1 MNVKLKSSH
10 LSMLLRKVIAMI
22 TISVHSALSFAGLT
36 IEQAQIMAVSG
47 DSGIAQFQDKS
58 KAVRFESE
66 AKGQLPDPILIVGA
80 QNIPTDTFKFDQE
93 PMSQFKVGIKQMFP
107 QGDTLSLRENK
118 LNTQASLLEDK
129 AQARYLKISRQVR
142 NVWLEV
148 FYWEQASQIL
158 NEDKALFQQ
167 LLEVTRSLYSV
178 GNVQQQDVLRAELEL
193 SRLHEKIIKAT
204 RKSETQ
210 RALLS
215 RWIGD
220 AAIDVSWSQALPIL
234 RTPKLGTVNI
244 LDFVKQ
250 KSGKSRFSSQQTQQE
265 ISKYLQAHPILVDLE
280 KQISVADHD
289 VRISEQRYK
298 PTWGVEFNYGYRDGV
313 NNDGSDRSDFVSAMV
328 NVSLPLFS
336 STRQDKSV
344 QGAVYRKESQKN
356 VHQDTLRQMVGEV
369 QTLLRRL
376 LQTEEQ
382 LELFDDEILTKATLH
397 AESSLNAYQA
407 DAADFSDV
415 MRAFISEQGDRLDY
429 ARLQTERLQLVSDLK
444 FYFPEKLADLSKHD
458 QSKSYLIQ
466 SDPISL
472 QEESQL

>member
-1 MNVKLKSSH
+1 MNAKFNSSH
-10 LSMLLRKVIAMI
+10 LSVSLGKVVAMI
-22 TISVHSALSFAGLT
+22 TFSVHSALSSAGLT
-36 IEQAQIMAVSG
+36 IEQAQIMAVSD
-47 DSGIAQFQDKS
+47 DSGIAQFQHKS
-58 KAVRFESE
+58 KAARFESV

-142 NVWLEV
+142 SVWLEI

-158 NEDKALFQQ
+158 NQDKALFQQ

-220 AAIDVSWSQALPIL
+220 AAIDVSWSKALPIL

-244 LDFVKQ
+244 LDFVKP
-250 KSGKSRFSSQQTQQE
+250 KSGKSRFSSQKTHQE
-265 ISKYLQAHPILVDLE
+265 ISKYLQTHPILIDLE

-313 NNDGSDRSDFVSAMV
+313 NNDGSDRADFVSAMV

-382 LELFDDEILTKATLH
+382 LELFDEEILTKATLH

-407 DAADFSDV
+407 DAADFSEV

-429 ARLQTERLQLVSDLK
+429 ARLQTARLQLISDLK
-444 FYFPEKLADLSKHD
+444 FYFPERLADLSKND

-466 SDPISL
+466 SDQISP

>member
-1 MNVKLKSSH
+1 M
-10 LSMLLRKVIAMI
+10 
-22 TISVHSALSFAGLT
+22 
-36 IEQAQIMAVSG
+36 
-47 DSGIAQFQDKS
+47 
-58 KAVRFESE
+58 
-66 AKGQLPDPILIVGA
+66 
-80 QNIPTDTFKFDQE
+80 
-93 PMSQFKVGIKQMFP
+93 
-107 QGDTLSLRENK
+107 
-118 LNTQASLLEDK
+118 EDK

-142 NVWLEV
+142 NVWLEI

-158 NEDKALFQQ
+158 NQDKVLFQQ
-167 LLEVTRSLYSV
+167 LLEVTWSLYSV
-178 GNVQQQDVLRAELEL
+178 GNVKQQDVLRAELEL

-204 RKSETQ
+204 RKGETQ

-220 AAIDVSWSQALPIL
+220 AAIDVSWSQTLPIL

-244 LDFVKQ
+244 LDFVKT

-265 ISKYLQAHPILVDLE
+265 IAKYLQAHPILIDLE

-298 PTWGVEFNYGYRDGV
+298 PTWGVEFNYGYRDGE
-313 NNDGSDRSDFVSAMV
+313 NNDGSDRADFVSAMV

-356 VHQDTLRQMVGEV
+356 IHQDTLRQMVGEV

-382 LELFDDEILTKATLH
+382 LELFDEEILTKATLH

-407 DAADFSDV
+407 DAADFSEV

-429 ARLQTERLQLVSDLK
+429 ARLQTARLQLVSDLK
-444 FYFPEKLADLSKHD
+444 FYFPEKLADLSKNK

-466 SDPISL
+466 SDQISL